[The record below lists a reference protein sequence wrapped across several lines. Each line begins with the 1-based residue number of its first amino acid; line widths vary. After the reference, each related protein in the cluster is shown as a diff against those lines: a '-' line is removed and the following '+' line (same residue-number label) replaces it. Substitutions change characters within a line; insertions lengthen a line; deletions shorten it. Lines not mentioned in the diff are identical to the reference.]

1 MNGTHQVAHD
11 QVKQTCA
18 YVAGLK
24 PLQHCFGDHNLAPDS
39 KDMVVRVAYRD
50 VAAIRC
56 TDARED
62 WSTKLDLAEAMRS
75 KNLSMRATNTC
86 Y

>member
-50 VAAIRC
+50 VAAIRS

-62 WSTKLDLAEAMRS
+62 LSAKLDFTETICP
-75 KNLSMRATNTC
+75 KNLSIRATNTC